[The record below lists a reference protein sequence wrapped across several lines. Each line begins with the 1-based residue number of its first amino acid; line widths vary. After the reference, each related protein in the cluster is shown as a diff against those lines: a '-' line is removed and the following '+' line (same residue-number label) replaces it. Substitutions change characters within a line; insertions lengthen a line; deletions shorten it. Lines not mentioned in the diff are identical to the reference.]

1 MGIIIKSIANL
12 PYKKQEECLERM
24 ILFINQDAS
33 KVVPIEI
40 DGKLYQIPDVVQT
53 LIDGLWDMIEG
64 ANEQPK
70 N

>member
-1 MGIIIKSIANL
+1 
-12 PYKKQEECLERM
+12 M